1 MENSNNKHHTEDK
14 TTGSS
19 LSTVDGT
26 YDLAALWDKH
36 CEYEFVIRD
45 ATATMSTMVP
55 EPYVNHIPTMTGG
68 VGAKELYR
76 FYKHHFIDGNPD
88 DMELIPIS
96 RVVGTDR
103 VVDEML
109 CCFTHNR
116 EIDWML
122 PGIAPTGAYVKI
134 PLVAIVTFRDGKL
147 CNEHIYWDQA
157 SVLVQ
162 IGLLDGTNLPVAGV
176 ETANKLLDKNL
187 PSNTLM
193 KRWADS
199 ATEATEDN

>member
-1 MENSNNKHHTEDK
+1 
-14 TTGSS
+14 
-19 LSTVDGT
+19 
-26 YDLAALWDKH
+26 
-36 CEYEFVIRD
+36 
-45 ATATMSTMVP
+45 
-55 EPYVNHIPTMTGG
+55 MTGG
-68 VGAKELYR
+68 VGAKDLSR
-76 FYKHHFIDGNPD
+76 FYQHHFVNVNPE
-88 DMELIPIS
+88 DMQMIPIS

-122 PGIAPTGAYVKI
+122 PGIAPTGKSVKI
-134 PLVAIVTFRDGKL
+134 PLVAIVTFKDDKL

-162 IGLLDGTNLPVAGV
+162 IGLLGGKNLPVAGV
-176 ETANKLLDKNL
+176 ETADKLLDKNL

-193 KRWADS
+193 ERWADS
-199 ATEATEDN
+199 ANEN